1 MKIKSILILSI
12 LLISF
17 FSFSQNG
24 VKNFI
29 DQPFIEIT
37 GTSEIEITPNE
48 IYVKITLNE
57 SDKRGNKS
65 IEELER
71 EMISRLKSIGV
82 DADNCLTILDFD
94 GYYQRKFLSENK
106 VVNRKSYQLIVN
118 SGKSLGN
125 VYQVLDALK
134 ISNVSIIKTSHTEIE
149 KIKRNLKINAIK
161 VAKEKATD
169 YCIALDQT
177 LGKAIYISENQFTHY
192 NNISN
197 EINVTAYGNDSYK
210 LRKENYDL
218 GFSKINLKAAVNV
231 KFILN

>member
-12 LLISF
+12 LISPF

-24 VKNFI
+24 PKNFI

-37 GTSEIEITPNE
+37 GTSEIEITPDE

-57 SDKRGNKS
+57 NDKRGNKS
-65 IEELER
+65 IEELEKG
-71 EMISRLKSIGV
+71 MISKLKSIGV
-82 DADNCLTILDFD
+82 DVDNCLTILDFD
-94 GYYQRKFLSENK
+94 GYYQRKFLSESK
-106 VVNRKSYQLIVN
+106 VVNRKSYQLVVN
-118 SGKSLGN
+118 SGKSLGD
-125 VYQVLDALK
+125 VYQVLDTLK
-134 ISNVSIIKTSHTEIE
+134 ISNVSIVKTSHSEIE
-149 KIKRNLKINAIK
+149 KIKRNIKINALK

-177 LGKAIYISENQFTHY
+177 LGKAIYISENQITHY
-192 NNISN
+192 NNTSN
-197 EINVTAYGNDSYK
+197 IAYSNNDYK
-210 LRKENYDL
+210 LRKESYDL